1 LDTIFDSIRLPNMRA
16 GYLFP
21 HTLCVDSD
29 CVHVG
34 GVAQRRVIENVTFD
48 YYLCDMMKR
57 RLARFQSRFP
67 ISSRDRWPERENN
80 NNVGGRRIGR
90 WMDC

>member
-1 LDTIFDSIRLPNMRA
+1 
-16 GYLFP
+16 
-21 HTLCVDSD
+21 
-29 CVHVG
+29 VG

-67 ISSRDRWPERENN
+67 FPDAIDGRSVKTTMMWE
-80 NNVGGRRIGR
+80 GGG
-90 WMDC
+90 